1 MKNKVG
7 DVLSMPRAAPQP
19 AQQQTASQPAD
30 APRFEDALDKAQKPD
45 ERAEQDLQ
53 RAREAVPFVAVMVQ
67 QAAPINIKPNAA
79 VAAQV
84 KDVVAADVLSL
95 VQAAP
100 QAEKPV
106 EVLQAALPQT
116 ATQMETQ
123 TVKTVIDMIPQP
135 AAAAAA
141 PVENMPAKAVLE
153 ALPETRPLME
163 EVKPAE
169 ATTARQTLAAN
180 LYAAAQPPMQTAVEV
195 ENQPVKTIQIP
206 AMEVTG
212 KLGSEINQMAQS
224 GKTMLRIQINPEELG
239 RIEVKLVSE
248 PAGMRVVMTTDQPA
262 TGRLLENQISQLQKA
277 LVEAGV
283 RVSGMEV
290 NSQNAGSQFA
300 GNNRDQQLTFTPP
313 AYASGRFEEQSQ
325 EVALQATGP
334 LSGLDYQV

>member
-1 MKNKVG
+1 VKNKVG
-7 DVLSMPRAAPQP
+7 DVLSMPRAAPMP
-19 AQQQTASQPAD
+19 ARQQTASEPAD
-30 APRFEDALDKAQKPD
+30 APRFEDALDRAQKPD

-53 RAREAVPFVAVMVQ
+53 RSREAVPFVSVMVQ
-67 QAAPINIKPNAA
+67 QNAA
-79 VAAQV
+79 VNAKPDAAAAAQV
-84 KDVVAADVLSL
+84 QAAVASEVLSL

-116 ATQMETQ
+116 IPQMETQ
-123 TVKTVIDMIPQP
+123 TVKTVIDMAPQP

-153 ALPETRPLME
+153 SLPETRPLME
-163 EVKPAE
+163 EAKPAD
-169 ATTARQTLAAN
+169 AAPARQTLAAN
-180 LYAAAQPPMQTAVEV
+180 LYAAAQAPVQTAVEV
-195 ENQPVKTIQIP
+195 ETQPVKTIQVP

-239 RIEVKLVSE
+239 RIEVKLVAE

-262 TGRLLENQISQLQKA
+262 TGRLLENQMHQLQNA

-283 RVSGMEV
+283 KVSGMEV

-300 GNNRDQQLTFTPP
+300 GSHRDPQLTFATP

-325 EVALQATGP
+325 EVALQVTGA